1 MKHSGE
7 LYSPSPW
14 FISYS
19 RFTLLQSN
27 VKTIEMLHLWLRAC
41 VENFFLTNRLSH
53 FTRFWDWIKCRVSD
67 GLLYRL
73 SLEPAARLMNQFS
86 ILIPSFN
93 AHKYVYPICWVPK
106 KEFFYLKLPKSS
118 IKKSKEEYVFDHL
131 RPSLIVFISLQKTNT
146 NFRVSTYPEICSS
159 LK

>member
-27 VKTIEMLHLWLRAC
+27 VKNHWNVTLMTEGLCW
-41 VENFFLTNRLSH
+41 NFLINCLSH

-93 AHKYVYPICWVPK
+93 AQKYVYAVCWVPK
-106 KEFFYLKLPKSS
+106 KEFFYDLKLPRSS
-118 IKKSKEEYVFDHL
+118 IKKSEEEYVFDHL